1 MVSGSLGET
10 GGRALASV
18 DRIRHGVSRVAHSG
32 SNVLNPH
39 HSHASAIAAGMPGS
53 PLGGAPSIRRRATSP
68 QQRRRSVLIILGG
81 ASLASL
87 SLAFVTDSTL
97 IWLVALGVVTLF
109 ALFVVAV
116 VNLEQAKRE
125 RSEKVRYLPV
135 IEAPTR
141 RVEPPEEA
149 RRTFAQP
156 G

>member
-1 MVSGSLGET
+1 
-10 GGRALASV
+10 
-18 DRIRHGVSRVAHSG
+18 
-32 SNVLNPH
+32 
-39 HSHASAIAAGMPGS
+39 MPGN
-53 PLGGAPSIRRRATSP
+53 PFGGAQLTRRPSPSP

-81 ASLASL
+81 GSFASL
-87 SLAFVTDSTL
+87 SMAFVTDSTAMW
-97 IWLVALGVVTLF
+97 IIALGITTLF

-116 VNLEQAKRE
+116 LNLEQAKRE

>member
-1 MVSGSLGET
+1 M
-10 GGRALASV
+10 
-18 DRIRHGVSRVAHSG
+18 
-32 SNVLNPH
+32 
-39 HSHASAIAAGMPGS
+39 
-53 PLGGAPSIRRRATSP
+53 RRPAVSP

-81 ASLASL
+81 SSLASL

-125 RSEKVRYLPV
+125 RTEKVRYLPV